1 MRYAA
6 KFATGQQQEPPVA
19 FDFDEV
25 IPRRGTHA
33 SKIDGLA
40 ARYGITDPDVIAMT
54 VADMDFR
61 SPPAVNEAVR
71 AAAEHGVHGYFG
83 GDEEMKQAVAGWL
96 ATRHS
101 WAPDPAWIGTSQG
114 LVSAI
119 GLCIQAFTEPG
130 EAVVVFSPVY
140 HMFGS
145 IVRSTG
151 RPLHESELK
160 VVQGRHEM
168 DLERLGEELPP
179 NARMMLLCS
188 PHNPGGRVWSEA
200 ELKEVARFC
209 IERDLILVS
218 DEIHHDLVF
227 PGATHHVTAR
237 AAPEVCDRLVTLVAP
252 SKTFNIAG
260 GQVGFTIIS
269 NPEMR
274 ARLHRVNAAAGL
286 GSPNR
291 IGALMAT
298 AAYAQGAGWL
308 DALIPYLAANRDRLN
323 GTLAERIPGVRP
335 MPLASTYLA
344 WVDFSALGL
353 PADEL
358 FRRCVERGKVAPH
371 KGKIFGKGGEG
382 WLRFNFALPR
392 PVLDRA
398 VEGLV
403 EAFS

>member
-1 MRYAA
+1 M
-6 KFATGQQQEPPVA
+6 A
-19 FDFDEV
+19 FDFDE
-25 IPRRGTHA
+25 IIARRGTHS
-33 SKIDGLA
+33 SKVDGLA
-40 ARYGITDPDVIAMT
+40 ARYGVTDPEVVAMT

-61 SPPAVNEAVR
+61 APPAVNDAVR
-71 AAAEHGVHGYFG
+71 AAAGHGVHGYYG
-83 GDEEMKQAVAGWL
+83 GDGEMKAAVTGWM
-96 ATRHS
+96 AARHG
-101 WAPDPAWIGTSQG
+101 WTPEADWIGASQG

-140 HMFGS
+140 HMFGN
-145 IVRSTG
+145 IIRANG
-151 RPLHESELK
+151 RALHESELK

-168 DLERLGEELPP
+168 DLERLAAELPP
-179 NARMMLLCS
+179 NARMVLLCS

-200 ELKEVARFC
+200 ELQDLARFC

-227 PGATHHVTAR
+227 AGAVHHVMAK

-260 GQVGFTIIS
+260 GQVGFTVIS
-269 NPEMR
+269 NPELR
-274 ARLHRVNAAAGL
+274 SRLARVNSAAGI
-286 GSPNR
+286 GNPNR

-298 AAYAQGAGWL
+298 AAYADGAAWL
-308 DALIPYLAANRDRLN
+308 DALLPYLAENRDLLH
-323 GTLAERIPGVRP
+323 GALAERIPGVRP
-335 MPLASTYLA
+335 MPLESTYLA

-353 PADEL
+353 SEGEVV
-358 FRRCVERGKVAPH
+358 RRCIEIAKVAPH
-371 KGKIFGKGGEG
+371 KGTIFGTGGEG
-382 WLRFNFALPR
+382 WLRFNFAVPR

-403 EAFS
+403 EAFA

>member
-1 MRYAA
+1 M
-6 KFATGQQQEPPVA
+6 A

-33 SKIDGLA
+33 SKVDGLA
-40 ARYGITDPDVIAMT
+40 QRYGIDDPDVVAMT

-61 SPPAVNEAVR
+61 APPAVNDAVR

-83 GDEEMKQAVAGWL
+83 DDAAMKQAVIDWMT
-96 ATRHS
+96 TRHG
-101 WAPDPAWIGTSQG
+101 WTPEAEWIGTSQG

-130 EAVVVFSPVY
+130 QGVVVFSPVY
-140 HMFGS
+140 HMFGNV
-145 IVRSTG
+145 VRATG
-151 RPLHESELK
+151 RPLIESELK
-160 VVQGRHEM
+160 IVQGRYEM
-168 DLERLGEELPP
+168 DLERLGAELPP
-179 NARMMLLCS
+179 DARLVLLCS

-200 ELKEVARFC
+200 ELRALAQFC
-209 IERDLILVS
+209 IERDLILIS

-227 PGATHHVTAR
+227 AGATHHVTAR
-237 AAPEVCDRLVTLVAP
+237 VAPEVCDRLVTLVAP

-260 GQVGFTIIS
+260 GQVGFTVIS
-269 NPEMR
+269 DPEMR
-274 ARLHRVNAAAGL
+274 RRLARVNAAAGL

-298 AAYAQGAGWL
+298 AAYSQGAAWL
-308 DALIPYLAANRDRLN
+308 DALLPYLASNRDRLN
-323 GTLAERIPGVRP
+323 AGLAERIPGVRP
-335 MPLASTYLA
+335 MPLDSTYLGWA
-344 WVDFSALGL
+344 DFSALGL

-358 FRRCVERGKVAPH
+358 FRRCVDVGKVAPH
-371 KGKIFGKGGEG
+371 KGAIFGKGGEG

-398 VEGLV
+398 IDGLV
-403 EAFS
+403 EALA

>member
-1 MRYAA
+1 M
-6 KFATGQQQEPPVA
+6 A

-25 IPRRGTHA
+25 IARRGTHA

-40 ARYGITDPDVIAMT
+40 ARYGVTDPEVIAMT

-61 SPPAVNEAVR
+61 APPAVNDAVR

-83 GDEEMKQAVAGWL
+83 GDREMKEAVIGWM
-96 ATRHS
+96 AARHG
-101 WAPDPAWIGTSQG
+101 WTPEPDWIGTSQG

-119 GLCIQAFTEPG
+119 GLCVQAFTQPD

-140 HMFGS
+140 HMFGN
-145 IVRSTG
+145 IVRATG
-151 RPLHESELK
+151 RPLFESELK

-168 DLERLGEELPP
+168 DLERLADELPP
-179 NARMMLLCS
+179 SARMVLLCS

-200 ELKEVARFC
+200 ELQELARFC

-227 PGATHHVTAR
+227 PGATHHVTAK
-237 AAPEVCDRLVTLVAP
+237 AAPEVRDRLVTLVAP

-269 NPEMR
+269 NPDLR
-274 ARLHRVNAAAGL
+274 TRLGRVNAAAGL

-298 AAYAQGAGWL
+298 AAYADGAAWL
-308 DALIPYLAANRDRLN
+308 DALLPYLAENRDRLN
-323 GTLAERIPGVRP
+323 GALAERVPGVRP
-335 MPLASTYLA
+335 MTLDSTYLA

-353 PADEL
+353 SSDEL
-358 FRRCVERGKVAPH
+358 FRRSVEIAKVAPH
-371 KGKIFGKGGEG
+371 KGAIFGKGGEG
-382 WLRFNFALPR
+382 WLRFNFAVPR

-398 VEGLV
+398 IEGLV